1 MTITETVI
9 TLLEREPLTVEEV
22 AVMADLP
29 LDGAYFILEA
39 LVAQGRVF
47 LAPGDITKA
56 KRWTAK
62 QTGAEA

>member
-1 MTITETVI
+1 MTITETV
-9 TLLEREPLTVEEV
+9 LAHLEREPLTAEEI
-22 AVMADLP
+22 AVICDLP

-56 KRWTAK
+56 KRWTAR
-62 QTGAEA
+62 QEADA